1 MSLVQDLLE
10 EWRIWFLIT
19 ALIGAGI
26 AIGPHY
32 ESVPRED
39 GSGNTT
45 TIATNINQG
54 LSIQGG
60 ARVLI
65 EPDMSGVEPERES
78 AVMDNIIT
86 TLKTRVQA
94 FGLQDMTIRPVTGLT
109 GGQQYV
115 RIEMAGA
122 DTDQLKELIT
132 RQGIFEAGFS
142 MNVQDGDTITLG
154 DSQFTVQASNETV
167 TIDGQTIDTNTTAI
181 LQTADNNVTV
191 EYTNRTGSTH
201 RLRAIAFE
209 GADITGVDINPT
221 RSGVSCQSRNSCSFQ
236 FQVSVE
242 RSAAQRF
249 QSIARN
255 FDEGPQYLQGT
266 QLVLTLDNSQVSSLN
281 VRNVF
286 KNQIVETPTI
296 TGGGNSREQAIQEMD
311 ELQSTLQSGA
321 LPVTIE
327 VVSTNNVSARLGQ
340 QFMQVAIIAILAAV
354 VAVGILI
361 FLRYQNPN
369 IAIPIMITGF
379 SEVFILLSV
388 FSRGAITP
396 LVVLALAIP
405 TVIGLAAGFKKK
417 DLKVL
422 MLPFGTGFIIA
433 IMQFAPSLDLAAIA
447 GIIAAVGTGVD
458 DQIIITD
465 ERSVKRSLSLKKRL
479 KRAFFIIF
487 TSAAST
493 IGAMLP
499 VMTIGAGAVRG
510 FAITTILGVL
520 IGISITR
527 PAYATILDHVQ

>member
-1 MSLVQDLLE
+1 MSLAQDLLE

-32 ESVPRED
+32 ETVQQDD
-39 GSGNTT
+39 GSSST

-65 EPDMSGVEPERES
+65 EPDMSGVELEREQ
-78 AVMDNIIT
+78 AVIENIIT

-94 FGLQDMTIRPVTGLT
+94 FGLQDMTIRPVGSLT
-109 GGQQYV
+109 GEQTYI

-122 DTDQLKELIT
+122 NTDQLKELIT

-142 MNVQDGDTITLG
+142 MNVQDGDIITVS
-154 DSQFTVQASNETV
+154 DSEYTVQAGDGSV
-167 TIDGQTIDTNTTAI
+167 TIDGQTLETNTTAT
-181 LQTADNNVTV
+181 LETADTNITV
-191 EYTNRTGSTH
+191 EYTNSSGSTH

-209 GADITGVDINPT
+209 GADITGVNINPT
-221 RSGVSCQSRNSCSFQ
+221 QSGVTCQSRNSCQFQ

-249 QSIARN
+249 QSIAQN

-296 TGGGNSREQAIQEMD
+296 TGGGNSREQALQEMD

-321 LPVTIE
+321 LPVPID

-340 QFMQVAIIAILAAV
+340 QFMQVAIISILAAV
-354 VAVGILI
+354 IAVGIII
-361 FLRYQNPN
+361 FIRYQNPN

-388 FSRGAITP
+388 FSKATISAP
-396 LVVLALAIP
+396 IVIALAIP
-405 TVIGLAAGFKKK
+405 TLIGLAAGFKKS